1 MSEDESTVKPHR
13 RSIKAQ
19 PARSLNSQ
27 HSDVASQLGQHDHR
41 LCKFWQHLHLFSSV
55 SCIARLVLTAA
66 DLLAYDI
73 LQILLMGVCCS

>member
-55 SCIARLVLTAA
+55 S
-66 DLLAYDI
+66 
-73 LQILLMGVCCS
+73 